1 MKKPKRMTGKTMKTY
16 ITPNKKFFN
25 WIYNR
30 LVYVHGENPNYDYML
45 SLRERI
51 DDLFGNEED
60 ENEEL
65 YNNISSPQ

>member
-1 MKKPKRMTGKTMKTY
+1 MKTY
-16 ITPNKKFFN
+16 ITPNKEFFN

-30 LVYVHGENPNYDYML
+30 LVYVHEENPNYDYML

-60 ENEEL
+60 EN
-65 YNNISSPQ
+65 